1 MTPAS
6 VPFTI
11 RTLNNISPRGLERLS
26 RERYTVSSDIAE
38 PDAIIVRSADMHA
51 MTIPSSVKAVGR
63 AGAGTNNV
71 PVAALSKRV
80 VPVFNAPGANANAVK
95 ELVIAAIL
103 MSMRHVCEA
112 WSYAR
117 GLSADDD
124 HALEEA
130 VEQGKK
136 KFVGRELPGR
146 VLGVIGLGAVG
157 VEVANA
163 AHALGMRI
171 VGFDPE
177 LTVERALQL
186 TSSIERALSVEDLF
200 SRADV
205 VTVHTPLVEETRN
218 LVNAARLKRMRDG
231 GIVVNFARAG
241 IVDTGAIIDALDKGK
256 LAGYVCDFP
265 TKAIKDHPKVVA
277 LPHLGASTNEAE
289 ENCAVMVADT
299 LREFL
304 ENGTIR
310 HSVNFPDARLPRPA
324 GTTRV
329 AVANENVPNMVAEI
343 SSALAAAKLNIA
355 NLLNKSRGDLAYTL
369 IDVDGQLPPSVLE
382 AIGAIPGVLS
392 VRSVGGGSAPEKL
405 G

>member
-1 MTPAS
+1 MPDSAR
-6 VPFTI
+6 FTI
-11 RTLNNISPRGLERLS
+11 RTINNISPRGLERFP
-26 RERYTVSSDIAE
+26 RERYTLSSDNAE
-38 PDAIIVRSADMHA
+38 PDAIIVRSADLHA
-51 MTIPSSVKAVGR
+51 LTIPNSVKAVGR

-71 PVAALSKRV
+71 PVAALSKRG

-117 GLSADDD
+117 DLSAADD

-163 AHALGMRI
+163 AHALGMHVI
-171 VGFDPE
+171 GFDPE

-186 TSSIERALSVEDLF
+186 TSSIERTVSLDDLF

-205 VTVHTPLVEETRN
+205 VTVHTPLVEQTRN
-218 LVNAARLKRMRDG
+218 LVNAAQLERMPEG
-231 GIVVNFARAG
+231 GTVVNFARAG
-241 IVDTGAIIDALDKGK
+241 IVDTSAIIAALDRGK

-277 LPHLGASTNEAE
+277 LPHLGASTHEAE

-310 HSVNFPDARLPRPA
+310 HSVNFPDAVLPRPS
-324 GTTRV
+324 GTTRL

-343 SSALAAAKLNIA
+343 SSGLAAATLNIA

-369 IDVDGQLPPSVLE
+369 IDVDGQIPASVLD
-382 AIGAIPGVLS
+382 AIGKVPGVLS
-392 VRSVGGGSAPEKL
+392 VRSVDGSSR
-405 G
+405 

>member
-1 MTPAS
+1 MTTSRAQ
-6 VPFTI
+6 FTI
-11 RTLNNISPRGLERLS
+11 KTLNNISPRGLERLP
-26 RERYTVSSDIAE
+26 RDRYTVSADNAE
-38 PDAIIVRSADMHA
+38 PDAIILRSADMHA
-51 MTIPSSVKAVGR
+51 MTIPGSVKAVGR

-71 PVAALSKRV
+71 PVASLSKRG

-117 GLSADDD
+117 GLSAADD
-124 HALEEA
+124 HALEAA
-130 VEQGKK
+130 VEEGKK
-136 KFVGRELPGR
+136 TFVGHELPGR

-163 AHALGMRI
+163 AHALGMGV

-186 TSSIERALSVEDLF
+186 TSSIERAATLEELF
-200 SRADV
+200 SRSDV
-205 VTVHTPLVEETRN
+205 VTVHAPLIAQTRN
-218 LVNAARLKRMRDG
+218 LVNAVRLERMRDG
-231 GIVVNFARAG
+231 GVVVNFARAG
-241 IVDTGAIIDALDKGK
+241 IVDTPAIIDALDKGK
-256 LAGYVCDFP
+256 LSTYVCDFP

-277 LPHLGASTNEAE
+277 LPHLGASTHEAE

-310 HSVNFPDARLPRPA
+310 HSVNFPDAVLPRTSA
-324 GTTRV
+324 TTRL

-343 SSALAAAKLNIA
+343 SSALAAARLNIA
-355 NLLNKSRGDLAYTL
+355 NLLSKSRGDLAYTL
-369 IDVDGQLPPSVLE
+369 IDVDGQLPTEVLD
-382 AIGAIPGVLS
+382 AIRAIPGILS
-392 VRSVGGGSAPEKL
+392 VRSVSG
-405 G
+405 

>member
-1 MTPAS
+1 MPVAAPS
-6 VPFTI
+6 RFTI
-11 RTLNNISPRGLERLS
+11 RTLNNISPRGTDRLP
-26 RERYTVSSDIAE
+26 RDRYTVSSDAAE
-38 PDAIIVRSADMHA
+38 PDAIIVRSADMHT
-51 MTIPSSVKAVGR
+51 MTIPASVKAVGR

-71 PVAALSKRV
+71 PVAALSKRG

-117 GLSADDD
+117 GLKAADD

-146 VLGVIGLGAVG
+146 VLGVVGLGAVG

-163 AHALGMRI
+163 AHALGMSV
-171 VGFDPE
+171 VGFDPQ

-186 TSSIERALSVEDLF
+186 TSSIERTATLDDLF
-200 SRADV
+200 ARADV
-205 VTVHTPLVEETRN
+205 VTVHAPLVEETRN
-218 LVNAARLKRMRDG
+218 LVNRARLKRMRDG
-231 GIVVNFARAG
+231 GIVVNFARAD
-241 IVDTGAIIDALDKGK
+241 IVDTGAIVDALDGEK

-265 TKAIKDHPKVVA
+265 TQAIKDHPKVVA
-277 LPHLGASTNEAE
+277 LPHLGASTHEAE

-299 LREFL
+299 LRGFL

-310 HSVNFPDARLPRPA
+310 HSVNFPDAVLPRA
-324 GTTRV
+324 SGTTRV
-329 AVANENVPNMVAEI
+329 AVANENVPNVVAEI
-343 SSALAAAKLNIA
+343 SAALAAAKLNIA

-369 IDVDGQLPPSVLE
+369 VDVDGQVPADLLE
-382 AIGAIPGVLS
+382 SIGATPGVLS
-392 VRSVGGGSAPEKL
+392 VRSL
-405 G
+405 GT

>member
-1 MTPAS
+1 MTTARAQ
-6 VPFTI
+6 FTI
-11 RTLNNISPRGLERLS
+11 KTLNNISARGLERLP
-26 RERYTVSSDIAE
+26 RDRYTVTSDNAE
-38 PDAIIVRSADMHA
+38 PDAIIVRSADMHV

-71 PVAALSKRV
+71 PVASLSKRG

-117 GLSADDD
+117 GLTAADD

-136 KFVGRELPGR
+136 KFVGHELPGR
-146 VLGVIGLGAVG
+146 VLGVVGLGAVG

-163 AHALGMRI
+163 AHALGMRV

-186 TSSIERALSVEDLF
+186 TPSIERAVTLEDLF

-205 VTVHTPLVEETRN
+205 VTVHAPLVDATRN
-218 LVNAARLKRMRDG
+218 LVNAARLERMKDG
-231 GIVVNFARAG
+231 GVVVNFARAG
-241 IVDTGAIIDALDKGK
+241 IVDTSAIVSALDSGK
-256 LAGYVCDFP
+256 LASYVCDFP

-277 LPHLGASTNEAE
+277 LPHLGASTHEAE

-299 LREFL
+299 LRGFL
-304 ENGTIR
+304 EHGTIR
-310 HSVNFPDARLPRPA
+310 HSVNFPDAVLPRA
-324 GTTRV
+324 SATTRL

-355 NLLNKSRGDLAYTL
+355 NLLSKSRGNLAYTL
-369 IDVDGQLPPSVLE
+369 IDVDGQLPTEVLD
-382 AIGAIPGVLS
+382 AIRSIPGVLS
-392 VRSVGGGSAPEKL
+392 VRAVAG
-405 G
+405 

>member
-1 MTPAS
+1 MPVAA
-6 VPFTI
+6 PNRFTI
-11 RTLNNISPRGLERLS
+11 RTLNNISPRGTDRLP
-26 RERYTVSSDIAE
+26 RDRYTVSSDAAE
-38 PDAIIVRSADMHA
+38 PDAIIVRSADMHT
-51 MTIPSSVKAVGR
+51 MTIPASVKAVGR

-71 PVAALSKRV
+71 PVAALSKRG

-117 GLSADDD
+117 SLPAADD

-146 VLGVIGLGAVG
+146 VLGVVGLGAVG

-163 AHALGMRI
+163 AHALGMSV
-171 VGFDPE
+171 VGFDPQ

-186 TSSIERALSVEDLF
+186 TSSIERTATLDDLF
-200 SRADV
+200 ARADV
-205 VTVHTPLVEETRN
+205 VTVHAPLVEETRN
-218 LVNAARLKRMRDG
+218 LVNRARLKRMRDG
-231 GIVVNFARAG
+231 GIVVNFARAD
-241 IVDTGAIIDALDKGK
+241 IVDTGAIVDALDGGK

-277 LPHLGASTNEAE
+277 LPHLGASTHEAE

-299 LREFL
+299 LRGFL

-310 HSVNFPDARLPRPA
+310 HSVNFPDAVLPRA
-324 GTTRV
+324 SGTTRV
-329 AVANENVPNMVAEI
+329 AVANENVPNVVAEI
-343 SSALAAAKLNIA
+343 SAALAAAKLNIA

-369 IDVDGQLPPSVLE
+369 VDVDGQVPAVLLE

-392 VRSVGGGSAPEKL
+392 VRGL
-405 G
+405 GT

>member
-1 MTPAS
+1 MATTAQ
-6 VPFTI
+6 FAI
-11 RTLNNISPRGLERLS
+11 RTLNNVSARGLERLP
-26 RERYTVSSDIAE
+26 RERYSVSADIAE

-51 MTIPSSVKAVGR
+51 MTIPASVKAVGR

-71 PVAALSKRV
+71 PVAALSKRG

-103 MSMRHVCEA
+103 MSMRHVYEA

-124 HALEEA
+124 HALEDA

-146 VLGVIGLGAVG
+146 VLGVVGLGAVG

-163 AHALGMRI
+163 AHALGMRV

-186 TSSIERALSVEDLF
+186 TSSIERTVSLEDLF
-200 SRADV
+200 SRSDV
-205 VTVHTPLVEETRN
+205 VTVHTPLIEETRN
-218 LVNAARLKRMRDG
+218 LVNAARLARMRDG
-231 GIVVNFARAG
+231 SIVVNFARAG

-265 TKAIKDHPKVVA
+265 TKAIKNHPKVVA
-277 LPHLGASTNEAE
+277 LPHLGASTHEAE

-310 HSVNFPDARLPRPA
+310 HSVNFPDARLPRVC
-324 GTTRV
+324 GTTRL

-369 IDVDGQLPPSVLE
+369 IDVDGQLPASVLE

-392 VRSVGGGSAPEKL
+392 VRSVGGA
-405 G
+405 

>member
-1 MTPAS
+1 MADKT
-6 VPFTI
+6 PFTI
-11 RTLNNISPRGLERLS
+11 RTINNISPRGLERLP
-26 RERYTVSSDIAE
+26 RDRYAVSSDSAE

-51 MTIPSSVKAVGR
+51 MTIPDSVKAVGR

-71 PVAALSKRV
+71 PVAALSKRG

-103 MSMRHVCEA
+103 LSMRHICEA
-112 WSYAR
+112 WEYAR
-117 GLSADDD
+117 GLTASDDRTLD
-124 HALEEA
+124 EA

-136 KFVGRELPGR
+136 KFVGHELPGR

-163 AHALGMRI
+163 AHALGMRV

-186 TSSIERALSVEDLF
+186 TPSIERMASLDDLF
-200 SRADV
+200 SRVDV
-205 VTVHTPLVEETRN
+205 VTVHAPLVAETRN
-218 LVNAARLKRMRDG
+218 LVNAARLARMRDG
-231 GIVVNFARAG
+231 SIVVNFARAG
-241 IVDTGAIIDALDKGK
+241 IVDAAAVVAALDAGK
-256 LAGYVCDFP
+256 LAAYVCDFP
-265 TKAIKDHPKVVA
+265 TTAIKDHPKVVA
-277 LPHLGASTNEAE
+277 LPHLGASTYEAE

-304 ENGTIR
+304 EHGTIR
-310 HSVNFPDARLPRPA
+310 HSVNFPDAVLPRA
-324 GTTRV
+324 HGATRL

-343 SSALAAAKLNIA
+343 SSAVAAAKLNIA

-369 IDVDGQLPPSVLE
+369 IDLDGQVPVSVLE
-382 AIGAIPGVLS
+382 AIRAIPGVLS
-392 VRSVGGGSAPEKL
+392 VRSVVG
-405 G
+405 

>member
-1 MTPAS
+1 MTSSSAQ
-6 VPFTI
+6 FTI
-11 RTLNNISPRGLERLS
+11 RTLNNISPRGLERLP
-26 RERYTVSSDIAE
+26 RDRYTASSDIAE
-38 PDAIIVRSADMHA
+38 PDAIMVRSADMHTMA
-51 MTIPSSVKAVGR
+51 IPSSVKAIGR

-71 PVAALSKRV
+71 PVAALSKRG

-112 WSYAR
+112 WAFAR
-117 GLSADDD
+117 GLSVADD

-146 VLGVIGLGAVG
+146 MLGVIGLGAVG

-163 AHALGMRI
+163 AHGLGMNV

-186 TSSIERALSVEDLF
+186 TSSIERAASLEDLF

-205 VTVHTPLVEETRN
+205 VTVHAPLVEATRN
-218 LVNAARLKRMRDG
+218 LVNAARLERMKDG
-231 GIVVNFARAG
+231 GVIVNFARAG
-241 IVDTGAIIDALDKGK
+241 IVDAGAIIAALDKGK
-256 LAGYVCDFP
+256 LSAYVCDFP

-289 ENCAVMVADT
+289 ENCAIMVADT

-310 HSVNFPDARLPRPA
+310 HSVNFPDAVLPRRS
-324 GTTRV
+324 GTSRV
-329 AVANENVPNMVAEI
+329 AVTNENVPNMVAEI
-343 SSALAAAKLNIA
+343 SSRFAAANLNIA

-369 IDVDGQLPPSVLE
+369 IDVDGQLPASVLE
-382 AIGAIPGVLS
+382 AIRTIPGVLS
-392 VRSVGGGSAPEKL
+392 VRSVGG
-405 G
+405 

>member
-1 MTPAS
+1 MPDDARS
-6 VPFTI
+6 RFTI
-11 RTLNNISPRGLERLS
+11 RTLNNISPRGIERLP
-26 RERYTVSSDIAE
+26 RDRYTVSSDAAE
-38 PDAIIVRSADMHA
+38 PDAIIVRSADMHT
-51 MTIPSSVKAVGR
+51 MTIPASVKAVGR

-71 PVAALSKRV
+71 PVAALSKRG

-117 GLSADDD
+117 GLKAADD

-146 VLGVIGLGAVG
+146 VLGVVGLGAVG

-163 AHALGMRI
+163 AHALGMSV
-171 VGFDPE
+171 VGFDPQ

-186 TSSIERALSVEDLF
+186 TSSIERTATLDDLF
-200 SRADV
+200 ARADV

-218 LVNAARLKRMRDG
+218 LVNRARLQRMRDG
-231 GIVVNFARAG
+231 SIVVNFARAG
-241 IVDTGAIIDALDKGK
+241 IVDTGAIVDALDDGK

-265 TKAIKDHPKVVA
+265 TQAIKDHPKVVA
-277 LPHLGASTNEAE
+277 LPHLGASTHEAE

-299 LREFL
+299 LRGFL
-304 ENGTIR
+304 EDGTIR
-310 HSVNFPDARLPRPA
+310 HSVNFPDAVLPRA
-324 GTTRV
+324 SGTTRV
-329 AVANENVPNMVAEI
+329 AVANENVPNVVAEI
-343 SSALAAAKLNIA
+343 SAALAAAKLNIA

-369 IDVDGQLPPSVLE
+369 VDVDGQVPADLLE
-382 AIGAIPGVLS
+382 SIGATPGVLS
-392 VRSVGGGSAPEKL
+392 VRSL
-405 G
+405 GT

>member
-1 MTPAS
+1 MPVDAPS
-6 VPFTI
+6 RFTI
-11 RTLNNISPRGLERLS
+11 RTLNSISPRGIDRLP
-26 RERYTVSSDIAE
+26 RDRYTVSSDAAE
-38 PDAIIVRSADMHA
+38 PDAIIVRSADMHK
-51 MTIPSSVKAVGR
+51 MTIPASVKAVGR

-71 PVAALSKRV
+71 PVAALSKRG

-117 GLSADDD
+117 GLTAADD

-146 VLGVIGLGAVG
+146 VLGVVGLGAVG

-163 AHALGMRI
+163 AHALGMSV
-171 VGFDPE
+171 VGFDPQ

-186 TSSIERALSVEDLF
+186 TSSIERTATLDDLF
-200 SRADV
+200 ARADV

-218 LVNAARLKRMRDG
+218 LVNRARLQRMRDG
-231 GIVVNFARAG
+231 SIVVNFARAG
-241 IVDTGAIIDALDKGK
+241 IVDTGAIVDALDDGK

-265 TKAIKDHPKVVA
+265 TQAIKDHPKVVA
-277 LPHLGASTNEAE
+277 LPHLGASTHEAE

-299 LREFL
+299 LRGFL
-304 ENGTIR
+304 EHGTIR
-310 HSVNFPDARLPRPA
+310 HSVNFPDAVLPRA
-324 GTTRV
+324 SGTTRV
-329 AVANENVPNMVAEI
+329 AVANENVPNVVAEI
-343 SSALAAAKLNIA
+343 SAALAAAKLNIA

-369 IDVDGQLPPSVLE
+369 VDVDGQVPADLLE
-382 AIGAIPGVLS
+382 SIGATPGVLS
-392 VRSVGGGSAPEKL
+392 VRSL
-405 G
+405 GT

>member
-1 MTPAS
+1 MPVAAPS
-6 VPFTI
+6 RFTI
-11 RTLNNISPRGLERLS
+11 RTLNNISPRGTDRLP
-26 RERYTVSSDIAE
+26 RDRYTVSSDAAE
-38 PDAIIVRSADMHA
+38 PDAIIVRSADMHM
-51 MTIPSSVKAVGR
+51 MTIPASVKAVGR

-71 PVAALSKRV
+71 PVAALSKRG

-117 GLSADDD
+117 GLPAADD

-146 VLGVIGLGAVG
+146 VLGVVGLGAVG

-163 AHALGMRI
+163 AHALGMSV
-171 VGFDPE
+171 VGFDPQ

-186 TSSIERALSVEDLF
+186 TSSIERTATLDDLF
-200 SRADV
+200 ARADV

-218 LVNAARLKRMRDG
+218 LVNRARLQRMRDG
-231 GIVVNFARAG
+231 SIVVNFARAG
-241 IVDTGAIIDALDKGK
+241 IVDTGAIVDALDDGK

-265 TKAIKDHPKVVA
+265 TQAIKDHPKVVA
-277 LPHLGASTNEAE
+277 LPHLGASTHEAE

-299 LREFL
+299 LRGFL

-310 HSVNFPDARLPRPA
+310 HSVNFPDAVLPRA
-324 GTTRV
+324 SGTTRV
-329 AVANENVPNMVAEI
+329 AVANENVPNVVAEI
-343 SSALAAAKLNIA
+343 SAALAAAKLNIA

-369 IDVDGQLPPSVLE
+369 VDVDGQVPADLLE
-382 AIGAIPGVLS
+382 SIGATPGVLS
-392 VRSVGGGSAPEKL
+392 VRSL
-405 G
+405 GT

>member
-1 MTPAS
+1 MTTSRAQ
-6 VPFTI
+6 FTI
-11 RTLNNISPRGLERLS
+11 KTLNNISARGLERLP
-26 RERYTVSSDIAE
+26 RDRYTVSSDNAE

-51 MTIPSSVKAVGR
+51 TTIPSSVKAVGR

-71 PVAALSKRV
+71 PVASLSKRG

-117 GLSADDD
+117 GLTAADD

-136 KFVGRELPGR
+136 KFVGHELPGR
-146 VLGVIGLGAVG
+146 VLGVVGLGAVG

-163 AHALGMRI
+163 AHALGMRV
-171 VGFDPE
+171 VGFDPD

-186 TSSIERALSVEDLF
+186 TPSIERAVTLEDLF

-205 VTVHTPLVEETRN
+205 VTVHAPLVDATRN
-218 LVNAARLKRMRDG
+218 LVNAARLERMKDG
-231 GIVVNFARAG
+231 GVVVNFARAG
-241 IVDTGAIIDALDKGK
+241 IVDTSAIVSALDSGK
-256 LAGYVCDFP
+256 LASYVCDFP

-277 LPHLGASTNEAE
+277 LPHLGASTHEAE

-299 LREFL
+299 LRGFL
-304 ENGTIR
+304 ENGTIQ
-310 HSVNFPDARLPRPA
+310 HSVNFPDAVLPRA
-324 GTTRV
+324 SATTRL

-355 NLLNKSRGDLAYTL
+355 NLLSKSRGNLAYTL
-369 IDVDGQLPPSVLE
+369 IDVDGQLPTEVLD
-382 AIGAIPGVLS
+382 AIRSIPGVLS
-392 VRSVGGGSAPEKL
+392 VRAVAG
-405 G
+405 

>member
-1 MTPAS
+1 
-6 VPFTI
+6 
-11 RTLNNISPRGLERLS
+11 
-26 RERYTVSSDIAE
+26 
-38 PDAIIVRSADMHA
+38 
-51 MTIPSSVKAVGR
+51 
-63 AGAGTNNV
+63 
-71 PVAALSKRV
+71 
-80 VPVFNAPGANANAVK
+80 
-95 ELVIAAIL
+95 

-163 AHALGMRI
+163 AHALGMRV

-177 LTVERALQL
+177 LTVEHALQL
-186 TSSIERALSVEDLF
+186 TSSMERMLSLDELF

-205 VTVHTPLVEETRN
+205 VTVHTPLIEATRN
-218 LVNAARLKRMRDG
+218 LVNAARLERMPNGGG

-241 IVDTGAIIDALDKGK
+241 IVDTGAIIDALDRGK

-265 TKAIKDHPKVVA
+265 TKAIKDHPNVVA
-277 LPHLGASTNEAE
+277 LPHLGASTHEAE

-310 HSVNFPDARLPRPA
+310 HSVNFPDAVLPRPS

-329 AVANENVPNMVAEI
+329 AVANENVPNMVAEV
-343 SSALAAAKLNIA
+343 SSTLAAAKLNIA

-369 IDVDGQLPPSVLE
+369 IDVDGQLPSQVLE
-382 AIGAIPGVLS
+382 AIRAIPGVLS
-392 VRSVGGGSAPEKL
+392 VRSVAGSFTVERL

>member
-1 MTPAS
+1 MSAPTR
-6 VPFTI
+6 FTI
-11 RTLNNISPRGLERLS
+11 RTINNISPRGLERFP
-26 RERYTVSSDIAE
+26 RDRYTVSSDNVE

-63 AGAGTNNV
+63 AGTGTNNV
-71 PVAALSKRV
+71 PVATLSKRG

-163 AHALGMRI
+163 AHALGMRV

-177 LTVERALQL
+177 LTVEHALQL
-186 TSSIERALSVEDLF
+186 TSSIERMLSLEELF

-205 VTVHTPLVEETRN
+205 VTVHTPLIEATRN
-218 LVNAARLKRMRDG
+218 LVNAARLARMRDG
-231 GIVVNFARAG
+231 AIVVNFARAG
-241 IVDTGAIIDALDKGK
+241 IVDTGAIIDALDRGK

-265 TKAIKDHPKVVA
+265 TKAIKDHPRVVA
-277 LPHLGASTNEAE
+277 LPHLGASTHEAE

-310 HSVNFPDARLPRPA
+310 HSVNFPDAVLPRPS

-343 SSALAAAKLNIA
+343 SSTLAAAKFNIA

-369 IDVDGQLPPSVLE
+369 VDVDGQVPSQVLE
-382 AIGAIPGVLS
+382 AIRAIPGVLS
-392 VRSVGGGSAPEKL
+392 VRGLASL
-405 G
+405 

>member
-1 MTPAS
+1 MPVDARS
-6 VPFTI
+6 RFTI
-11 RTLNNISPRGLERLS
+11 RTLNNISPRGIERLP
-26 RERYTVSSDIAE
+26 RDRYTVSSDAAE
-38 PDAIIVRSADMHA
+38 PDAIIVRSADMHT
-51 MTIPSSVKAVGR
+51 MTIPASVKAVGR

-71 PVAALSKRV
+71 PVAALSKRG

-117 GLSADDD
+117 GLTAADD

-146 VLGVIGLGAVG
+146 VLGVVGLGAVG

-163 AHALGMRI
+163 AHALGMSV
-171 VGFDPE
+171 VGFDPQ

-186 TSSIERALSVEDLF
+186 TSSIERTATLDDLF
-200 SRADV
+200 ARADV

-218 LVNAARLKRMRDG
+218 LVNRARLQRMRDG
-231 GIVVNFARAG
+231 SIVVNFARAG
-241 IVDTGAIIDALDKGK
+241 IVDTGAIVDALDDGK

-265 TKAIKDHPKVVA
+265 TQAIKDHPKVVA
-277 LPHLGASTNEAE
+277 LPHLGASTHEAE

-299 LREFL
+299 LRGFL
-304 ENGTIR
+304 EDGTIR
-310 HSVNFPDARLPRPA
+310 HSVNFPDAVLPRA
-324 GTTRV
+324 SGTTRV
-329 AVANENVPNMVAEI
+329 AVANENVPNVVAEI
-343 SSALAAAKLNIA
+343 SAALAAAKLNIA

-369 IDVDGQLPPSVLE
+369 VDVDGQVPADLLE
-382 AIGAIPGVLS
+382 SIGATPGVLS
-392 VRSVGGGSAPEKL
+392 VRSL
-405 G
+405 GT

>member
-1 MTPAS
+1 MPVDARS
-6 VPFTI
+6 RFTI
-11 RTLNNISPRGLERLS
+11 RTLNNISPRGIERLP
-26 RERYTVSSDIAE
+26 RDRYAVSSDAAE
-38 PDAIIVRSADMHA
+38 PDAIIVRSADMHT
-51 MTIPSSVKAVGR
+51 MTIPASVKAVGR

-71 PVAALSKRV
+71 PVAALSKRG

-117 GLSADDD
+117 GLTAADD

-146 VLGVIGLGAVG
+146 VLGVVGLGAVG

-163 AHALGMRI
+163 AHVLGMSV
-171 VGFDPE
+171 VGFDPQ

-186 TSSIERALSVEDLF
+186 TSSIERTATLDDLF
-200 SRADV
+200 ARADV

-218 LVNAARLKRMRDG
+218 LVNRARLQRMRDG
-231 GIVVNFARAG
+231 SIVVNFARAG
-241 IVDTGAIIDALDKGK
+241 IVDTGAIVDALDDGK

-265 TKAIKDHPKVVA
+265 TQAIKDHPKVVA
-277 LPHLGASTNEAE
+277 LPHLGASTHEAE

-299 LREFL
+299 LRGFL
-304 ENGTIR
+304 EDGTIR
-310 HSVNFPDARLPRPA
+310 HSVNFPDAVLPRA
-324 GTTRV
+324 SGTTRV
-329 AVANENVPNMVAEI
+329 AVANENVPNVVAEI
-343 SSALAAAKLNIA
+343 SAALAAAKLNIA

-369 IDVDGQLPPSVLE
+369 VDVDGQVPADLLE
-382 AIGAIPGVLS
+382 SIGATPGVLS
-392 VRSVGGGSAPEKL
+392 VRSL
-405 G
+405 GT

>member
-1 MTPAS
+1 MPAS
-6 VPFTI
+6 QFTI
-11 RTLNNISPRGLERLS
+11 RTVNNISARGLERLP
-26 RERYTVSSDIAE
+26 RERYAVSSDAAD

-51 MTIPSSVKAVGR
+51 MTIPASVKAVAR

-71 PVAALSKRV
+71 PVAALSKRG

-95 ELVIAAIL
+95 ELVIASIL
-103 MSMRHVCEA
+103 MSMRQVCQA

-117 GLSADDD
+117 GLSAGDE

-146 VLGVIGLGAVG
+146 VLGVVGLGAVG

-163 AHALGMRI
+163 AHALGMRV

-186 TSSIERALSVEDLF
+186 TSSIERTPSLDDLF
-200 SRADV
+200 FRADV
-205 VTVHTPLVEETRN
+205 VTVHTPLVEATRN
-218 LVNAARLKRMRDG
+218 LVNAALLGRMHDG

-241 IVDTGAIIDALDKGK
+241 IVDTRAMIDALDSGK

-277 LPHLGASTNEAE
+277 LPHLGASTHEAE

-299 LREFL
+299 LRAYL

-310 HSVNFPDARLPRPA
+310 HSVNFPDAGLPRPA

-343 SSALAAAKLNIA
+343 SSTLAAAKLNIA

-369 IDVDGQLPPSVLE
+369 IDVDGQVPPSVLQ
-382 AIGAIPGVLS
+382 AIAGIPGVLS
-392 VRSVGGGSAPEKL
+392 VRSMASPA
-405 G
+405 

>member
-1 MTPAS
+1 MPVDAPS
-6 VPFTI
+6 RFTI
-11 RTLNNISPRGLERLS
+11 RTLNNISPRGIERLP
-26 RERYTVSSDIAE
+26 RDRYAVSSDAAE
-38 PDAIIVRSADMHA
+38 PDAIIVRSADMHT
-51 MTIPSSVKAVGR
+51 MTIPASVKAVGR

-71 PVAALSKRV
+71 PVAALSKRG

-117 GLSADDD
+117 GLTAADD

-146 VLGVIGLGAVG
+146 VLGVVGLGAVG

-163 AHALGMRI
+163 AHALGMSV
-171 VGFDPE
+171 VGFDPQ

-186 TSSIERALSVEDLF
+186 TSSIERTATLDDLF
-200 SRADV
+200 ARADV

-218 LVNAARLKRMRDG
+218 LVNRARLQRMRDG
-231 GIVVNFARAG
+231 SIVVNFARAG
-241 IVDTGAIIDALDKGK
+241 IVDTGAIVDALDDGK

-265 TKAIKDHPKVVA
+265 TQAIKDHPKVVA
-277 LPHLGASTNEAE
+277 LPHLGASTHEAE

-299 LREFL
+299 LRGFL

-310 HSVNFPDARLPRPA
+310 HSVNFPDAVLPRA
-324 GTTRV
+324 SGTTRV
-329 AVANENVPNMVAEI
+329 AVANENVPNVVAEI
-343 SSALAAAKLNIA
+343 SAALAAAKLNIA

-369 IDVDGQLPPSVLE
+369 VDVDGQVPAVLLE

-392 VRSVGGGSAPEKL
+392 VRGL
-405 G
+405 GT

>member
-1 MTPAS
+1 MSSPTK
-6 VPFTI
+6 FTI
-11 RTLNNISPRGLERLS
+11 RTLNNISPRGLERLP
-26 RERYTVSSDIAE
+26 RDRYTVSSDGAD

-71 PVAALSKRV
+71 PVAALSKRG

-103 MSMRHVCEA
+103 MSMRHVCEG

-117 GLSADDD
+117 GLSAGDD
-124 HALEEA
+124 HALDEA

-146 VLGVIGLGAVG
+146 MLGVVGLGAVG

-163 AHALGMRI
+163 AHALGMRV

-177 LTVERALQL
+177 LTVEHALRL
-186 TSSIERALSVEDLF
+186 TSSIERTVSLDDLF

-205 VTVHTPLVEETRN
+205 VTVHTPLIEATRN
-218 LVNAARLKRMRDG
+218 LVNASRLGLMRDG

-241 IVDTGAIIDALDKGK
+241 IVDTGAIIDALDRGK

-277 LPHLGASTNEAE
+277 LPHLGASTHEAE

-310 HSVNFPDARLPRPA
+310 HSVNFPDALLPRPS

-329 AVANENVPNMVAEI
+329 TVANENVPNMVAEI

-369 IDVDGQLPPSVLE
+369 IDVDGELPSPVLE
-382 AIGAIPGVLS
+382 AIRAIPGVLS
-392 VRSVGGGSAPEKL
+392 VRGIISQGNV
-405 G
+405 

>member
-1 MTPAS
+1 MPVDAPS
-6 VPFTI
+6 RFTI
-11 RTLNNISPRGLERLS
+11 RTLNNISPRGIDRLP
-26 RERYTVSSDIAE
+26 RDRYAVSSDAAE
-38 PDAIIVRSADMHA
+38 PDAIIVRSADMHT
-51 MTIPSSVKAVGR
+51 MTIPASVKAVGR

-71 PVAALSKRV
+71 PVAALSKRG

-117 GLSADDD
+117 GLKAADD

-146 VLGVIGLGAVG
+146 VLGVVGLGAVG

-163 AHALGMRI
+163 AHALGMSV
-171 VGFDPE
+171 VGFDPQ

-186 TSSIERALSVEDLF
+186 TSSIERTATLDDLF
-200 SRADV
+200 ARADV

-218 LVNAARLKRMRDG
+218 LVNRARLQRMRDG
-231 GIVVNFARAG
+231 SIVVNFARAG
-241 IVDTGAIIDALDKGK
+241 IVDTGAIVDALDDGK

-265 TKAIKDHPKVVA
+265 TQAIKDHPKVVA
-277 LPHLGASTNEAE
+277 LPHLGASTHEAE

-299 LREFL
+299 LRGFL

-310 HSVNFPDARLPRPA
+310 HSVNFPDAVLPRA
-324 GTTRV
+324 SGTTRV
-329 AVANENVPNMVAEI
+329 AVANENVPNVVAEI
-343 SSALAAAKLNIA
+343 SAALAAAKLNIA

-369 IDVDGQLPPSVLE
+369 VDVDGQVPADLLE
-382 AIGAIPGVLS
+382 SIGATPGVLS
-392 VRSVGGGSAPEKL
+392 VRSL
-405 G
+405 GT

>member
-1 MTPAS
+1 M
-6 VPFTI
+6 
-11 RTLNNISPRGLERLS
+11 
-26 RERYTVSSDIAE
+26 VSSDNAE
-38 PDAIIVRSADMHA
+38 PDALIVRSADMHT

-71 PVAALSKRV
+71 PVAALSKRG

-103 MSMRHVCEA
+103 MSMRHVCDA

-117 GLSADDD
+117 GLPADDD

-130 VEQGKK
+130 IEQGKK
-136 KFVGRELPGR
+136 KFVGHELPGR

-163 AHALGMRI
+163 AHALGMRV

-177 LTVERALQL
+177 LTVEHALQL
-186 TSSIERALSVEDLF
+186 TSSIERMLSLEELF

-205 VTVHTPLVEETRN
+205 VTVHTPLIEATRN
-218 LVNAARLKRMRDG
+218 LVNAARLGRMRDG
-231 GIVVNFARAG
+231 CIVVNFARAG
-241 IVDTGAIIDALDKGK
+241 IVDTGAVIDALDRGK

-277 LPHLGASTNEAE
+277 LPHLGASTYEAE
-289 ENCAVMVADT
+289 ENCAMMVADT

-310 HSVNFPDARLPRPA
+310 HSVNFPDAILPRPS
-324 GTTRV
+324 GTTRL

-369 IDVDGQLPPSVLE
+369 IDVDGHLPSQVLDE
-382 AIGAIPGVLS
+382 IRAIPGVLS
-392 VRSVGGGSAPEKL
+392 VRSVG
-405 G
+405 